1 MTDVVQIL
9 WGYCDYLRHDGMSY
23 GNYIEQLSIRDLFI
37 LNIDEIIENIQSD
50 YFKIINYK
58 QNNI

>member
-23 GNYIEQLSIRDLFI
+23 GNYIEQLSYLLF
-37 LNIDEIIENIQSD
+37 LKMAYEKSGL
-50 YFKIINYK
+50 
-58 QNNI
+58 